1 MRKFKLCKRIIA
13 FLLVLTLVLSGNTQF
28 VFADTVNNG
37 ANEVDTSDDGITYF
51 KANLFDYDR
60 DKINQKIMDNVAQAI
75 QSDIDSGEVDGD
87 ILENKAE
94 IRRRYPS
101 MLFISVSNPGS
112 SFSEYTYTDAETGE
126 DKTGK
131 VEAKIFKNF
140 SEGYCLFNKNNSG
153 KKIGT
158 TYQGLVKN
166 NLENDLPV
174 FKVYNTDLFDVS
186 DSSNKIVYAN
196 TDVQFESTP
205 DGYYLFDSCVNK
217 YRLEDGK
224 VKIKEKDNTK
234 TGQGYGF
241 VPFGE
246 DNYHFGMNLSIDFQM
261 AEDIMVMIVFSSF
274 QEMMMYGYLLMENLL
289 LNLVECML

>member
-140 SEGYCLFNKNNSG
+140 SEGFCLFNKNNSCKKSG
-153 KKIGT
+153 K
-158 TYQGLVKN
+158 TYQG
-166 NLENDLPV
+166 
-174 FKVYNTDLFDVS
+174 
-186 DSSNKIVYAN
+186 
-196 TDVQFESTP
+196 
-205 DGYYLFDSCVNK
+205 
-217 YRLEDGK
+217 
-224 VKIKEKDNTK
+224 
-234 TGQGYGF
+234 
-241 VPFGE
+241 
-246 DNYHFGMNLSIDFQM
+246 
-261 AEDIMVMIVFSSF
+261 
-274 QEMMMYGYLLMENLL
+274 
-289 LNLVECML
+289 